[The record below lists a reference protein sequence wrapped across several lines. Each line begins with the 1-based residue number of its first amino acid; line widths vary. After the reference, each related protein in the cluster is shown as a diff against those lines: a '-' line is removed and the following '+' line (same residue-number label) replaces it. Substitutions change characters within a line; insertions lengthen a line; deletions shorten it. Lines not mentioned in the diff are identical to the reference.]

1 MYGFS
6 RILLEFAL
14 ERAVEAMPPRKDL
27 RVCEC
32 VRQIQQ
38 YIDCIVAGA
47 PVTDYS
53 KDLADA
59 VNRLAVIALQHHEV
73 LIASRLQQIAVQFD
87 TLPQPSIGKSQT
99 PRNKNLASGT
109 NG

>member
-14 ERAVEAMPPRKDL
+14 DRAVEAMPPRKDP
-27 RVCEC
+27 RVREC
-32 VRQIQQ
+32 VAHIQQ
-38 YIDCIVAGA
+38 YSECIVAGA
-47 PVTDYS
+47 PVTDCS
-53 KDLADA
+53 KVLAEA
-59 VNRLAVIALQHHEV
+59 VSRLAVIALKHHEV

-87 TLPQPSIGKSQT
+87 TLPQPSLGKRQT
-99 PRNKNLASGT
+99 PA